1 MANSINVLAAG
12 SLRLVW
18 EQLTQAFTEA
28 TGTKVKTEFGP
39 AGLLR
44 QRIEQGEKTDLFAS
58 ANTAHPLAIQQQG
71 RALEVNTFCGNSLCL
86 VARDTP
92 ELDGLNW
99 LSVLLDSRFR
109 LATSTPQSDPSGD
122 YTLQMFEEI
131 ERRHPGSGEG
141 LRNKALRLVGGPN
154 SAAVPAGKLASEWLI
169 CSGQTDLFIG
179 YTSYAR
185 LLRENDIET
194 VVGAVAEGED
204 LHVAKTVVAGKRLA
218 VEEDAFAALCRKL
231 FIEHR
236 QRHHAN
242 HRLLAFHQPQRN
254 APQRRT
260 AQEVRGAVDWV
271 DNPAGRVSQ
280 RAAKLFA
287 NNGILREM
295 LGELSADK
303 LLHRDV
309 GL

>member
-99 LSVLLDSRFR
+99 LAVLLDSRFR

-154 SAAVPAGKLASEWLI
+154 SAAVPEGKLASEWLI

-185 LLRENDIET
+185 LLRGN
-194 VVGAVAEGED
+194 
-204 LHVAKTVVAGKRLA
+204 
-218 VEEDAFAALCRKL
+218 
-231 FIEHR
+231 
-236 QRHHAN
+236 
-242 HRLLAFHQPQRN
+242 
-254 APQRRT
+254 
-260 AQEVRGAVDWV
+260 
-271 DNPAGRVSQ
+271 
-280 RAAKLFA
+280 
-287 NNGILREM
+287 
-295 LGELSADK
+295 DK
-303 LLHRDV
+303 LRVFNIPADYNVRANYALATCTEKAKPLAEFILSDQGQHLIQNAGFCGRDSV
-309 GL
+309 MRE